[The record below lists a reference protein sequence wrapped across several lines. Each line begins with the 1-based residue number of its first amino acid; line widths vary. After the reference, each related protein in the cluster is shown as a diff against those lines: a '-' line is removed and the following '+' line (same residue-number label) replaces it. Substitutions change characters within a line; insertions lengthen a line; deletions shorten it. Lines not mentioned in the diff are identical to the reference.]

1 MIELRRWGAG
11 PGPEPFGDV
20 SDIVLGGG
28 VESRNRVCEERK
40 MNRDGIREARRS
52 EQVTG
57 CEADET
63 HKGPGDD
70 DLSGTGSLGW

>member
-1 MIELRRWGAG
+1 
-11 PGPEPFGDV
+11 
-20 SDIVLGGG
+20 
-28 VESRNRVCEERK
+28 